1 MAPSTSNG
9 IEEHNNPRL
18 LTKPKNAL
26 SCNTDQIAYVELYRP
41 KTIVNNTSTSS
52 SNDDNNGGG
61 KKTKKKKKRRAPL
74 KKYHLLFAILYLYQM
89 YWIYSTIGLPYK
101 EFLDKAEREGFEGKF
116 FFCYVDIIYIVCRQF
131 YTCCMSIQ

>member
-1 MAPSTSNG
+1 MASSSNG
-9 IEEHNNPRL
+9 MEDPNNNPRL

-52 SNDDNNGGG
+52 SNDGGG

-101 EFLDKAEREGFEGKF
+101 EFLDKAEREGFEGKLF
-116 FFCYVDIIYIVCRQF
+116 IYIVI
-131 YTCCMSIQ
+131 Y